1 MAKGYTATGAGD
13 DMGWQIFIHSIKQVL
28 NNLSAALRIS
38 GALFLV
44 QVVVGYAL
52 GVNLSGASEA
62 ELQQR
67 MMSGDLPWFGLIL
80 VFVITVIT
88 GIWIAV
94 AWHRYVLKLEMP
106 TTFIPPFHTDR
117 MLGYFGNSLLL
128 MVIAIPIALVMSLIV
143 GFVAAAF
150 YGGTAVPSIGV
161 GILIG
166 VVTFL
171 PVIVV
176 IYRLS
181 VILPGSALG
190 EKVRLGEAW
199 SKTVGSSGAIILL
212 AVLSI
217 LAAVA
222 IDLPLM
228 VLASVPV
235 LGIVWS
241 VITAWL
247 KMMVGISILTT
258 LYGHFVEKR
267 PLL

>member
-1 MAKGYTATGAGD
+1 
-13 DMGWQIFIHSIKQVL
+13 MGWQIFIHSIRQVL
-28 NNLSAALRIS
+28 NNMAAALRIS

-44 QVVVGYAL
+44 QLVVSYAL
-52 GVNLSGASEA
+52 GVSLSGGSEA

-67 MMSGDLPWFGLIL
+67 MMSGDLPWLGLVL

-128 MVIAIPIALVMSLIV
+128 MLIAIPIALVMSLIV
-143 GFVAAAF
+143 GFIATSF
-150 YGGTAVPSIGV
+150 YSSTSVPSIAV

-166 VVTFL
+166 VVTML

-222 IDLPLM
+222 IDLPML
-228 VLASVPV
+228 LLGSVPL
-235 LGIVWS
+235 LGFVWS
-241 VITAWL
+241 AATAWL

>member
-1 MAKGYTATGAGD
+1 
-13 DMGWQIFIHSIKQVL
+13 MGWQIFIHSIRQVL

-44 QVVVGYAL
+44 QLVVSYAL
-52 GVNLSGASEA
+52 GVSLSGGSEA
-62 ELQQR
+62 EFQQR
-67 MMSGDLPWFGLIL
+67 MMSGEFPWLGMIL
-80 VFVITVIT
+80 VLVITVIT

-94 AWHRYVLKLEMP
+94 AWHRYVLKVEMP
-106 TTFIPPFHTDR
+106 GSFIPPFHTDR
-117 MLGYFGNSLLL
+117 VLSYFGNTLLL
-128 MVIAIPIALVMSLIV
+128 MVIAIPIALVTSLIV
-143 GFVAAAF
+143 GLVASAF
-150 YGGTAVPSIGV
+150 YSGNGVPGLGF
-161 GILIG
+161 GILVG
-166 VVTFL
+166 VLTML

-190 EKVRLGEAW
+190 QGVRLAEAW
-199 SKTVGSSGAIILL
+199 RATAGSSGAIILL

-217 LAAVA
+217 LAAII

-228 VLASVPV
+228 VLGSVPV
-235 LGIVWS
+235 LVFAWS
-241 VITAWL
+241 AVTAWL

-267 PLL
+267 PLV